1 MIITINLEFLVTA
14 PGPGGPAPGKRVKE
28 KIMDHYKIRKME
40 EWFIRACCG
49 LIGIAFGYLW
59 AGMAFGVWG

>member
-1 MIITINLEFLVTA
+1 
-14 PGPGGPAPGKRVKE
+14 
-28 KIMDHYKIRKME
+28 MDHYKIRKME